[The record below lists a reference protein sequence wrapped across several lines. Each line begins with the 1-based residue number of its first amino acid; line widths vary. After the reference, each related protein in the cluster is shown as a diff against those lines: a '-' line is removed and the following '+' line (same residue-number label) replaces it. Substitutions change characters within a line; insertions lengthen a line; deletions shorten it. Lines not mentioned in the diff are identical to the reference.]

1 MAHAAVPQETGVI
14 TALRTRHT
22 WVRAAIPAVLLILYV
37 AQCLWF
43 IRTQSLTYDEPQ
55 HIALGL
61 EAWRDGR
68 FQKFIQTPPLARLW
82 CTLPLLSRKWQ
93 MNLEFL
99 PAGFR
104 LHGVQPDVMALTSR
118 ARAMNLGLGVLLG
131 LLLWLTATKLFSDGA
146 ANFVLALFAFCPSL
160 IAHFSLATTDGAATL
175 LVFAAAV
182 QLVRWKNAPRWKATL
197 ICGVVLGLLLLT
209 KMSTLPMFG
218 LAVLW
223 MLVLVS
229 NRVSCNPRNWNWGKA
244 TAAVVVAFVIFW
256 SGYFFH
262 LSRLTIREGTLTA
275 TFPNWTT
282 EIVKPTHSRLNISL
296 PVPAGE
302 YVAGFRDLAFVN
314 AHGQPAFFL
323 GHVSLKGGWKTYFP
337 VAILLKWPLVL
348 IALAAT
354 GILLVLT
361 RRIKL
366 PADLWILSS
375 FPAFYLLLAV
385 FARLNYGERHVLPVY
400 PFALLFAAAVWQK
413 FSQNG
418 LGRFVFLTLVALNAA
433 DVLRYAPD
441 YLSYFQICV
450 PPSTSYRLLS
460 DSNLDWGQGLLAL
473 RKYELE
479 HPNEQLSLAYFGS
492 VDPAVYGVR
501 ARTLA
506 EDAQATGTV
515 VIGATNLS
523 GQFLKN
529 PDAYHWLF
537 HHKLKG
543 ILDHC
548 MYVFEVT
555 K

>member
-1 MAHAAVPQETGVI
+1 MAGAAVPRQTDVLTVPRPRSWG
-14 TALRTRHT
+14 RR
-22 WVRAAIPAVLLILYV
+22 AIPAILLTIYI

-93 MNLEFL
+93 INLEFL

-104 LHGVQPDVMALTSR
+104 LHGVQPDVMVLTWR
-118 ARAMNLGLGVLLG
+118 ARVMNVLLGVLLG
-131 LLLWLTATKLFSDGA
+131 LMVWLTAARLFSGAA
-146 ANFVLALFAFCPSL
+146 ANFSLALFAFCPSL

-182 QLVRWKNAPRWKATL
+182 QVVRWKPYPTWGRSL

-223 MLVLVS
+223 MLVLVPS
-229 NRVSCNPRNWNWGKA
+229 RVSFYPRNWNWGKSA
-244 TAAVVVAFVIFW
+244 AAVVVAFFIFW

-262 LSRLTIREGTLTA
+262 VSRLTIRDGTLTA

-282 EIVKPTHSRLNISL
+282 QIVKPTHSRLNISV

-302 YVAGFRDLAFVN
+302 YIAGFRDLAFVN
-314 AHGQPAFFL
+314 THGQPAFFL
-323 GHVSLKGGWKTYFP
+323 GQVSLKGGWRTYFP

-348 IALAAT
+348 FALASIAV
-354 GILLVLT
+354 LLVLT

-375 FPAFYLLLAV
+375 FPAFYLLLAL
-385 FARLNYGERHVLPVY
+385 FAHLNYGERHVLPVY

-418 LGRFVFLTLVALNAA
+418 RGKFVLLTLLVLNAA

-441 YLSYFQICV
+441 YLSYFQIGV
-450 PPSTSYRLLS
+450 PPATSYRLLS
-460 DSNLDWGQGLLAL
+460 DSNLDWGQGLVAV

-501 ARTLA
+501 ARILA

-529 PDAYHWLF
+529 SDAYHWLF

-543 ILDHC
+543 ILGHC
-548 MYVFEVT
+548 MYVFEVDR
-555 K
+555 